1 MEIVVLAGGQTTRH
15 FAKLEEHFQGRFIYD
30 ENNDPRS
37 ILKYNPDLVICFD
50 EHYCTLGYAISQ
62 VKAAGV
68 ATLQIM
74 DGILEWRRTW
84 DYERQG
90 HKVDGVV
97 NPINQPVISH
107 KIACL
112 GKRDA
117 AILESWG
124 NFGKCE
130 IVGAPRLDHLVTKRM
145 SQAAP
150 RAQATERKPRVLVMT
165 AKTAGFTPA
174 QLQTTK
180 RSLDDLKAY
189 FQSRDDID
197 VVWRVT
203 QGISAELGIR
213 NTLTDLAGSE
223 LHTLL
228 ENVDAVI
235 TTPSTSMLES
245 MLARCPVALLDYHN
259 TPHYFEAAWGIYGQG
274 NIDSVVNELLDPPPP
289 KLDYQ
294 EYLLHEQL
302 ACTSPA
308 ADRLIQLIDRMLA
321 IKRESKGRVL
331 EFPMRILAS
340 SGTDVAYQ
348 LPLLQLKRYYP
359 QFPVADEDGLRE
371 MKLELSA
378 AHGTISMLY
387 DQVEILTK
395 RLHAIPGYLLL
406 KKLSRAFR
414 K

>member
-15 FAKLEEHFQGRFIYD
+15 FAKLEEHFHGRFIYD
-30 ENNDPRS
+30 ENSDPRS
-37 ILKYNPDLVICFD
+37 ILKHNPDLVICFD
-50 EHYCTLGYAISQ
+50 EHYCALGYAVSQ

-68 ATLQIM
+68 ATLQVM

-90 HKVDGVV
+90 HKVDGVA

-145 SQAAP
+145 SQAVRHP
-150 RAQATERKPRVLVMT
+150 RPSTSKARVLVMT
-165 AKTAGFTPA
+165 AKTAGFTSA

-180 RSLDDLKAY
+180 RSLVDLKTY
-189 FQSRDDID
+189 FQNRDDID
-197 VVWRVT
+197 IVWRVT
-203 QGISAELGIR
+203 QGISSELGIT

-259 TPHYFEAAWGIYGQG
+259 TPHYFEAAWGIYCQSHL
-274 NIDSVVNELLDPPPP
+274 DSVVNELLEPPQP

-302 ACTSPA
+302 ACFSPA
-308 ADRLIQLIDRMLA
+308 TDRLIQLIDGMLA
-321 IKRESKGRVL
+321 IKRESKGRTL
-331 EFPMRILAS
+331 EFPTRILAS
-340 SGTDVAYQ
+340 SETDITYQ
-348 LPLLQLKRYYP
+348 LPLLQLRRYYP
-359 QFPVADEDGLRE
+359 QFPVPDEAVLRE
-371 MKLELSA
+371 MKLVLSA
-378 AHGTISMLY
+378 AQGTIKTLY

-406 KKLSRAFR
+406 KRLGRAFR